1 MLMRC
6 IAAENRKLRGS
17 AIWAAFLAV
26 PLISALYGTFNYLQ
40 NIGILQAEWYSL
52 WTQHT
57 LFYAMFFFA
66 PLVGVYAAYL
76 WRLEHLGHNWNLI
89 MSAPV
94 KPVMLYMAKLVV
106 VAKMALLTQL
116 WVFALYLLCGKLW
129 ARLPGWPP
137 AEVAFW
143 LLRGAAGA
151 LPIAALE
158 LLLAMVIRTFAIPV
172 LIALGGSVAG
182 MLFASRGAGL
192 IWPYS
197 LMIMGMNSN
206 KSEDVIAGGVPAFIA
221 SCIIFLLLFIAAANL
236 ILTRRDVKA

>member
-1 MLMRC
+1 MLVRC

-17 AIWAAFLAV
+17 AIWAAFLIV
-26 PLISALYGTFNYLQ
+26 PLISSIYGTFNYLQ

-94 KPVMLYMAKLVV
+94 RPVMLYMAKLAA

-137 AEVAFW
+137 MEVFSW
-143 LLRGAAGA
+143 LLRGAIGA
-151 LPIAALE
+151 LPVAALE

-182 MLFASRGAGL
+182 MLLASKGAGL
-192 IWPYS
+192 IWPYA
-197 LMIMGMNSN
+197 LMIMGMNSSR
-206 KSEDVIAGGVPAFIA
+206 SEDVLAGGFPAFIA
-221 SCIIFLLLFIAAANL
+221 SCALFLLAFAAAAKL
-236 ILTRRDVKA
+236 ILTRRDVRA